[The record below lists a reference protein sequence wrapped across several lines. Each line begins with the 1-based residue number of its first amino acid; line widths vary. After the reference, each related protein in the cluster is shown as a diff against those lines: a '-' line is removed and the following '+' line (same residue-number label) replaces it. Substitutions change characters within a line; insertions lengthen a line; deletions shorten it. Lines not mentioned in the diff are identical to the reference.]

1 MFERQS
7 PDGEFTGPVEF
18 TGGHPLLLLHTLRS
32 CANEDAEDDDDDDDD
47 DDKDEDTGQVD
58 SLTGELGSDR
68 DGLQLNP
75 CAAFFIASV
84 ETCKVPDRGLQSP
97 LP

>member
-58 SLTGELGSDR
+58 RYKQIPRLSPSSSPT
-68 DGLQLNP
+68 P
-75 CAAFFIASV
+75 
-84 ETCKVPDRGLQSP
+84 TPDNI
-97 LP
+97 